1 MVKKEPERLKHFDK
15 KYDSDSNS
23 ESQSAANISK
33 KMKISS
39 SSVARKLVKFP
50 EYFIPRNQ
58 LQSRRRGSNTVAVTQ
73 PKLAVPRDAIVADF
87 WE

>member
-1 MVKKEPERLKHFDK
+1 
-15 KYDSDSNS
+15 
-23 ESQSAANISK
+23 
-33 KMKISS
+33 
-39 SSVARKLVKFP
+39 VARKLVKFP